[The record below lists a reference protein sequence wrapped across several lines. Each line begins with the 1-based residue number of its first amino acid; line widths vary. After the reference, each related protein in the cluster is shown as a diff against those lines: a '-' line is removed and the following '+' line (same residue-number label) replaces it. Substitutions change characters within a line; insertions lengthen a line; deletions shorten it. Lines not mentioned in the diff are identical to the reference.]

1 MRYKPIAR
9 SLPDEPFVLAHEE
22 LGFDLAHRVQ
32 DDADDDNEAA
42 GGDAEGQRLP
52 PQTEAAAD
60 DRREDERGHRYE
72 PQEERAT
79 PGDPQEHPVD
89 VLLRG
94 APGAYPGHE
103 AALALQVLR
112 QVLLS
117 EHDEGVEERE
127 NDDGDEQERPVT
139 PAARVKH
146 ALDPFS
152 GVGDERVVGGSEDAA
167 HVGRED
173 DDGEGEDERDHA
185 DGVHPQRDMGL
196 ARLPVH
202 TPAAEHAARVLDW
215 DPPLPF
221 LDDDDH
227 VEQPDHERA
236 QEDGA
241 ADRIARSGVQLTG
254 GVLG

>member
-1 MRYKPIAR
+1 MRYKSTAR

-22 LGFDLAHRVQ
+22 LSLDLAHRVQ
-32 DDADDDNEAA
+32 DDPDHDDETA

-52 PQTEAAAD
+52 PQAEAAAD
-60 DRREDERGHRYE
+60 YRREHERRHRHE
-72 PQEERAT
+72 AQEEGAA

-94 APGAYPGHE
+94 PPGAYPGHE

-139 PAARVKH
+139 PAAWVKH
-146 ALDPFS
+146 ALDEIRAVS
-152 GVGDERVVGGSEDAA
+152 YELVIGGGEDAA

-185 DGVHPQRDMGL
+185 DGVH
-196 ARLPVH
+196 A
-202 TPAAEHAARVLDW
+202 
-215 DPPLPF
+215 
-221 LDDDDH
+221 
-227 VEQPDHERA
+227 
-236 QEDGA
+236 
-241 ADRIARSGVQLTG
+241 
-254 GVLG
+254 